1 MKYPE
6 QVQQI
11 IRTIKKQLRGELMTT
26 QDNLLKC
33 PKCGRYDLQ
42 FGNGWQCLWK
52 DCLFQTYEIPSFHK
66 VEQILHSRNERKLV
80 EDIQL
85 LEGLDEL

>member
-11 IRTIKKQLRGELMTT
+11 IRTIKKQLRGDITCTSDYRLT
-26 QDNLLKC
+26 C
-33 PKCGRYDLQ
+33 PECGRRDMK

-52 DCLFQTYEIPSFHK
+52 DCGFQTYEIPSFHK

-80 EDIQL
+80 KDVQL